1 MSPQDPSPTNTPVEN
16 VRESLTVVRDRA
28 IAEVTLT
35 GPGKG
40 NAMGPAF
47 FRELPEV
54 FAELDQD
61 ESIRVVILRGKGGI
75 FSYGLDLQAMAP
87 TLMPLISS
95 ENLAAERLK
104 LLRLISDM
112 QRGCDLVERCTK
124 PVICAIS
131 GPCIGGGIDLAAAC
145 DIRLAS
151 RDARFSVREVKVAIV
166 ADLGS
171 LQRLP
176 RIIGHGHTRELAF
189 TGKDIDAER
198 ALRIGLVND
207 VLSDEAA
214 LLDHARKMAAQIAD
228 NSPLA
233 VQGVKQVLSYGDERR
248 ILDGE
253 KFAAVWN
260 SAFLASHDLMEAMT
274 AFAQKRPPR
283 FTGK

>member
-1 MSPQDPSPTNTPVEN
+1 MSTTAY
-16 VRESLTVVRDRA
+16 ESLTVERA
-28 IAEVTLT
+28 DGIAEVVLT

-54 FAELDQD
+54 FTELDRD
-61 ESIRVVILRGKGGI
+61 ESVRVVVVRGSGGV
-75 FSYGLDLQAMAP
+75 FTYGLDLKAVAP
-87 TLMPLISS
+87 TLMPLLSS
-95 ENLAAERLK
+95 ENLAAERTQ
-104 LLRLISDM
+104 LLRLIGEW
-112 QRGCDLVERCTK
+112 QRGFDLVERCVK
-124 PVICAIS
+124 PVICAVA

-145 DIRLAS
+145 DVRLAS

-207 VLSDEAA
+207 VLADEPE
-214 LLDHARKMAAQIAD
+214 LLARAREMARQIAD
-228 NSPLA
+228 NPPLV
-233 VQGVKQVLSYGDERR
+233 VQGIKQVLAFGEERR
-248 ILDGE
+248 LREGE
-253 KFAAVWN
+253 RFVAVWN
-260 SAFLASHDLMEAMT
+260 SAFLASRDLMEAMT
-274 AFAQKRPPR
+274 AFMEKRSPR
-283 FTGK
+283 FSGK